1 MRLNLLDGNTIVAK
15 AKNNLTYVL
24 SPAFHPGL
32 NL

>member
-1 MRLNLLDGNTIVAK
+1 MKLMKVLVAK
-15 AKNNLTYVL
+15 ARENLTYVL